1 MAVLSDDVRQMPIV
15 LRKSGD
21 LPMKTRI
28 RKAEVAVAYDRAAD
42 DHVYRRDLDVVFD
55 ATGILHVGDGYD
67 GEVAREIDGKGFLV
81 MPGLVD
87 IHSHPS
93 SEPGN
98 KGMTDEVGSPKLY
111 NSSLY
116 EFLWLFRAD
125 AEGIPHLNHVAWSE
139 LLMSGVTTLVDLSF
153 PSDGWLDRAAASG
166 LRMVMAPMYRN
177 GRWFTRNGYT
187 VEYEL
192 DAVAGRKAM
201 DDAFRIIDA
210 AMSHESGRLSGLA
223 CPAQIDTCTEELFR
237 ASIAAAA
244 ERKIPIQTH
253 AGQSISEFHE
263 MVRRSGLS
271 PIQWLDSVGFLR
283 PSASV
288 AHAIFLDDHPW
299 VRWPTNTDLARLA
312 ASGTSVAHCPTVFAR
327 RGFTLRN
334 LGRYLAAG
342 VNVGIGTDTFPHNML
357 EELRHAGVYA
367 RITGESHAVVTTGQV
382 FRAAT
387 LGGARLLGRDDI
399 GRLAEGAQAD
409 IVMVDLTH
417 PMMRPSRDPLKSLIN
432 AAADRAV
439 KHVFVQGRQIVEDGM
454 VKTMDYRAASAGLE
468 EAQRRALAKASS
480 LDWGGRSVDEL
491 SPPSLPWV

>member
-1 MAVLSDDVRQMPIV
+1 MT
-15 LRKSGD
+15 
-21 LPMKTRI
+21 TRI
-28 RKAEVAVAYDRAAD
+28 RNADVVIAYDSTSD
-42 DHVYRRDLDVVFD
+42 DHVYRRNLDVVFD
-55 ATGILHVGDGYD
+55 NSGILHVGEGFT
-67 GEVAREIDGKGFLV
+67 GKVTLELDGKGFMV

-98 KGMTDEVGSPKLY
+98 KGMTDEVGTPKLY

-139 LLMSGVTTLVDLSF
+139 LAMSGVTTLVDLSF
-153 PSDGWLDRAAASG
+153 PSEGWLERAAASG

-192 DAVAGRKAM
+192 DDAAGRRAM
-201 DDAFRIIDA
+201 EEAFRIIDA
-210 AMSHESGRLSGLA
+210 ALAHDSRRLSGLA

-244 ERKIPIQTH
+244 ERGIPIQTH

-271 PIQWLDSVGFLR
+271 PVQWLDSVGFLG
-283 PSASV
+283 PNASI

-299 VRWPTNTDLARLA
+299 TRWPTSTDLARIA
-312 ASGTSVAHCPTVFAR
+312 ETRTSVAHCPTVFGR
-327 RGFTLRN
+327 RGVTLRD
-334 LGRYLAAG
+334 LGRYLKAG

-357 EELRHAGVYA
+357 EELRNAGTYA
-367 RITGESHAVVTTGQV
+367 RITGESHAVVTTGQI

-387 LGGARLLGRDDI
+387 LGGAKLLGRSDI
-399 GRLAEGAQAD
+399 GRIEKGAQAD
-409 IVMVDLTH
+409 LVMVNLTH
-417 PMMRPSRDPLKSLIN
+417 PMMRPTRDPLRSLVN
-432 AAADRAV
+432 AAAERAV
-439 KHVFVQGRQIVEDGM
+439 THVFVQSRQIVADGK
-454 VKTMDYRAASAGLE
+454 VLTMDYHAASEGLE
-468 EAQRRALAKASS
+468 AAQQRALAKASS
-480 LDWGGRSVDEL
+480 LDWAGRSVDEL
-491 SPPSLPWV
+491 SPPSLRWA

>member
-1 MAVLSDDVRQMPIV
+1 MT
-15 LRKSGD
+15 
-21 LPMKTRI
+21 TRI
-28 RKAEVAVAYDRAAD
+28 NRADVVIAYDPTAD
-42 DHVYRRDLDVVFD
+42 DHVYRRDLDVIFD
-55 ATGILHVGDGYD
+55 QSGILHLGDGWD
-67 GEVAREIDGKGFLV
+67 GSVDREIDGRGFMV

-98 KGMTDEVGSPKLY
+98 KGMTDEVGSPRLY

-192 DAVAGRKAM
+192 DDAAGRKAM
-201 DDAFRIIDA
+201 EEAFRLIDSA
-210 AMSHESGRLSGLA
+210 QTHASGRLSGMA
-223 CPAQIDTCTEELFR
+223 CPAQIDTCTEELLR
-237 ASIAAAA
+237 ASIAAAS
-244 ERKIPIQTH
+244 ERNIPIQTH
-253 AGQSISEFHE
+253 AGQAIVEFHE
-263 MVRRSGLS
+263 MVRRTGLS
-271 PIQWLDSVGFLR
+271 AVQWLDQLGFLG
-283 PSASV
+283 PNASI
-288 AHAIFLDDHPW
+288 AHAIFLDNHPW
-299 VRWPTNTDLARLA
+299 VRWPTHTDMARLA
-312 ASGTSVAHCPTVFAR
+312 ETGTSVAHCPTVFGR
-327 RGFTLRN
+327 RGVTLRD
-334 LGRYLAAG
+334 LGSYLASG
-342 VNVGIGTDTFPHNML
+342 INVGIGTDTFPHNML
-357 EELRHAGVYA
+357 EELRHAAVYA
-367 RITGESHAVVTTGQV
+367 RITAESHAAVTTGQV

-387 LGGARLLGRDDI
+387 LGGAKLLGRDDI
-399 GRLAEGAQAD
+399 GRLVRGAQAD
-409 IVMVDLTH
+409 LVMVDLTH
-417 PMMRPSRDPLKSLIN
+417 PMMRPTRDPLKSLIN

-439 KHVFVQGRQIVEDGM
+439 AHVFVQGRQVVADGK
-454 VKTMDYRAASAGLE
+454 VLTMDYVSASAGLE

-480 LDWGGRSVDEL
+480 LDWAGRSVNEL

>member
-1 MAVLSDDVRQMPIV
+1 MSRTSDRTMT
-15 LRKSGD
+15 
-21 LPMKTRI
+21 TRI
-28 RKAEVAVAYDRAAD
+28 RNADIVIVYDAAAD

-55 ATGILHVGDGYD
+55 ESGILHLGDGFT
-67 GEVAREIDGKGFLV
+67 GEVAREIDGKGFMV

-98 KGMTDEVGSPKLY
+98 KGMTDEVGTPKLY

-139 LLMSGVTTLVDLSF
+139 LLMSGTTTLVDLSF
-153 PSDGWLDRAAASG
+153 PSEGWLDRAAASG

-177 GRWFTRNGYT
+177 GRWFTRNGYQ

-192 DAVAGRKAM
+192 DDAAGRKAM
-201 DDAFRIIDA
+201 EDAFKVIDA
-210 AMSHESGRLSGLA
+210 ALAHETGRLSGMA

-271 PIQWLDSVGFLR
+271 PIQWLDSVGFLA
-283 PSASV
+283 PNASI

-299 VRWPTNTDLARLA
+299 VRWPTRTDLARLA
-312 ASGTSVAHCPTVFAR
+312 ETGTSVAHCPTVFGR
-327 RGFTLRN
+327 RGFTLRD
-334 LGRYLAAG
+334 LGRYLKAG
-342 VNVGIGTDTFPHNML
+342 VNIGIGTDTFPHNML

-387 LGGARLLGRDDI
+387 LGGAKLLGRDDI
-399 GRLAEGAQAD
+399 GRLAKGAQAD
-409 IVMVDLTH
+409 LVMVDLTH
-417 PMMRPSRDPLKSLIN
+417 PMMRPTRDPLKSLVN

-439 KHVFVQGRQIVEDGM
+439 SHVFVQGRQVVADGK
-454 VKTMDYRAASAGLE
+454 VLTMDYRAASDGLE
-468 EAQRRALAKASS
+468 QAQRRALAKASS
-480 LDWGGRSVDEL
+480 LDWAGRSVDEL
-491 SPPSLPWV
+491 SPPSLRWA

>member
-1 MAVLSDDVRQMPIV
+1 MI
-15 LRKSGD
+15 
-21 LPMKTRI
+21 TRI
-28 RKAEVAVAYDRAAD
+28 SRADVVIVYDPTAD

-55 ATGILHVGDGYD
+55 AGGILHLGGGWDGPV
-67 GEVAREIDGKGFLV
+67 EREIDGRGFMV

-98 KGMTDEVGSPKLY
+98 KGMTDEVGTPKLY

-192 DAVAGRKAM
+192 DDAAGRKAM
-201 DDAFRIIDA
+201 EEAFSVIDA
-210 AMSHESGRLSGLA
+210 ALAHESGRLSGMA
-223 CPAQIDTCTEELFR
+223 CPAQIDTCTEELLR
-237 ASIAAAA
+237 ASVAAAA
-244 ERKIPIQTH
+244 ERGIPIQTH
-253 AGQSISEFHE
+253 AGQAIIEFHE
-263 MVRRSGLS
+263 MVRRTGLS
-271 PIQWLDSVGFLR
+271 AVQWLDQIGFLG
-283 PSASV
+283 PKASI
-288 AHAIFLDDHPW
+288 AHGIFLDHHPW
-299 VRWPTNTDLARLA
+299 VRWPTRTDIGRLVET
-312 ASGTSVAHCPTVFAR
+312 GTSLAHCPTVFGR
-327 RGFTLRN
+327 RGVTLRD
-334 LGRYLAAG
+334 LGSYLAAG
-342 VNVGIGTDTFPHNML
+342 VNIGIGTDTFPHNML
-357 EELRHAGVYA
+357 EELRHAAVYA
-367 RITGESHAVVTTGQV
+367 RITAESHATVTTGQV

-387 LGGARLLGRDDI
+387 LGGAKLLGRNDI
-399 GRLAEGAQAD
+399 GRLAKGAQAD
-409 IVMVDLTH
+409 LVMVDLTH
-417 PMMRPSRDPLKSLIN
+417 PMMRPTRDPLKSLIN

-439 KHVFVQGRQIVEDGM
+439 AHVFVQGRQVVANGK
-454 VKTMDYRAASAGLE
+454 VLTMDYQSASAGLE

-480 LDWGGRSVDEL
+480 LDWAGRSVDQL
-491 SPPSLPWV
+491 SPPSLPWA

>member
-1 MAVLSDDVRQMPIV
+1 MT
-15 LRKSGD
+15 
-21 LPMKTRI
+21 TRI
-28 RKAEVAVAYDRAAD
+28 SRADVVIAYDAETD
-42 DHVYRRDLDVVFD
+42 DQVYRRDTDVVFD
-55 ATGILHVGDGYD
+55 ETGILHVGEGWS
-67 GEVAREIDGKGFLV
+67 GAVTREIDGRGFMV

-98 KGMTDEVGSPKLY
+98 KGMTDEVGTPKLY

-192 DAVAGRKAM
+192 DDAAGAKAM
-201 DDAFRIIDA
+201 AEALAVIDA
-210 AMSHESGRLSGLA
+210 ALAHESGRLSGMV
-223 CPAQIDTCTEELFR
+223 CPAQIDTCTEDLLR
-237 ASIAAAA
+237 ASIHAAR
-244 ERKIPIQTH
+244 ERGIPIQTH
-253 AGQSISEFHE
+253 AGQAIVEFHE
-263 MVRRSGLS
+263 MVRRTGMSAV
-271 PIQWLDSVGFLR
+271 QWLDSIGFLG
-283 PSASV
+283 PNASI
-288 AHAIFLDDHPW
+288 AHAIFLDHHPW
-299 VRWPTNTDLARLA
+299 LRWPTRTDIQRLA
-312 ASGTSVAHCPTVFAR
+312 ETGTSVAHCPTVFGR
-327 RGFTLRN
+327 RGVTLRD
-334 LGRYLAAG
+334 LGSYLAAG

-357 EELRHAGVYA
+357 EELRHAGVFA
-367 RITGESHAVVTTGQV
+367 RITAESHAAVTTGQV

-387 LGGARLLGRDDI
+387 LGGARLLGRSDI
-399 GRLAEGAQAD
+399 GRLSKGAQAD
-409 IVMVDLTH
+409 LVMVDLTH
-417 PMMRPSRDPLKSLIN
+417 PMMRPTRDPLKSLIN

-439 KHVFVQGRQIVEDGM
+439 AHVFVAGRQVVRDGK
-454 VKTMDYRAASAGLE
+454 VLTMDYPAASAGLE

-480 LDWGGRSVDEL
+480 LDWAARSVDEL
-491 SPPSLPWV
+491 APPSLRWT